1 MDGFKKNEEEL
12 KKYVEEYKIKLR
24 KSVSGTVSI
33 SEYYRYRVP
42 VSNIEGLLL
51 NYVPILFL
59 KICTFLHKKLLCE
72 ESSDLRLSFRQS
84 VETLF
89 LILIVWNRIHTR
101 DTYPGGGIRIH
112 KVAAFV
118 SNLDSDQ
125 QH

>member
-51 NYVPILFL
+51 NYVPILFFFKFVL
-59 KICTFLHKKLLCE
+59 FYTKNYYVKK
-72 ESSDLRLSFRQS
+72 
-84 VETLF
+84 V
-89 LILIVWNRIHTR
+89 LI
-101 DTYPGGGIRIH
+101 
-112 KVAAFV
+112 
-118 SNLDSDQ
+118 
-125 QH
+125 